1 MVDRLKLLLIV
12 VALLAVGLFVL
23 LCWSLLSGCAKYE
36 PPLFDT
42 PKVSNGVIMH
52 IEYYPNRL
60 LCTMRDGRMV
70 MLAGIGTPNPQT
82 PYRKMSIDL
91 FTKLAVGEVAKIEYG
106 EKQVYPDF
114 ISAYLYIGNM
124 FVNAEMVRRGYAKY
138 APTEGNSKY
147 NFQFASLETEAKKAK
162 RGIWAFSEDW

>member
-1 MVDRLKLLLIV
+1 MVDTIKLLLIV
-12 VALLAVGLFVL
+12 VVLLGIGLFIALVV
-23 LCWSLLSGCAKYE
+23 SLLTGCAKYE
-36 PPLFDT
+36 EPLFDT
-42 PKVSNGVIMH
+42 PKTSSGIIMH

-70 MLAGIGTPNPQT
+70 MLTGIGTPNPQT

-91 FTKLAVGEVAKIEYG
+91 FRKLAEGEVAKIEYG

-114 ISAYLYIGNM
+114 ISAYIFVGDM

-138 APTEGNSKY
+138 MPTEGNSKY
-147 NFQFASLETEAKKAK
+147 NVTFASLETEAKQAK